1 MESNNLKGGI
11 EMFGSLTNFDQLFEE
26 FRRMEQQMDE
36 LFGSGTQPPAIR
48 SVARGTFPPI
58 NMGAAADGIDI
69 YVYAAGM
76 DLRSIQLNIQRNLL
90 TVAGEREV
98 PVDENAT
105 YYRQERFSGPFR
117 RVIALPDDVDPDRI
131 EAKYRDGILQ
141 ISARRRESAKPRQ
154 ITIQ

>member
-1 MESNNLKGGI
+1 
-11 EMFGSLTNFDQLFEE
+11 MFGSLTNFDKLFEE

-36 LFGSGTQPPAIR
+36 LFGGGTQPPAIR

-76 DLRSIQLNIQRNLL
+76 DLKSIQLNIQRNLL

-117 RVIALPDDVDPDRI
+117 RVIALPEDVDPDRI

-141 ISARRRESAKPRQ
+141 ITARRRESAKPRQ
-154 ITIQ
+154 ITVQ